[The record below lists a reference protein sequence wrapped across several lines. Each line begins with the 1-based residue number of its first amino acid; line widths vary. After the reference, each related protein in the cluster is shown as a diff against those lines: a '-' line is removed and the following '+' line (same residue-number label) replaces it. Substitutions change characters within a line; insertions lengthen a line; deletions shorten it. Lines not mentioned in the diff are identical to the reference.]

1 METGQ
6 RKKISVPPALILR
19 VKTSRKTPVAENVQI
34 LLFSEQKTENE
45 VKKIIILR
53 DVWPSAFI
61 ILHSGEEEQD
71 MKINIAKT
79 FRRYIKI
86 CIQAVEWEEV
96 KQMAQVWTLWKTW
109 EKKWKGEIAEKT
121 TCESHIVTTD
131 EQGREKKM
139 QHCQV
144 SADPRGK
151 KRMGTE
157 VKERSSTWENH
168 LKTRFLYPVENHT
181 LLFLWQIFLSN
192 AA

>member
-86 CIQAVEWEEV
+86 CIQAVEWEEM

-151 KRMGTE
+151 KEDGN
-157 VKERSSTWENH
+157 RSEGKIFH
-168 LKTRFLYPVENHT
+168 LRKPP
-181 LLFLWQIFLSN
+181 
-192 AA
+192 

>member
-1 METGQ
+1 MYKSFCFQSKRQ
-6 RKKISVPPALILR
+6 RMKLKK
-19 VKTSRKTPVAENVQI
+19 N
-34 LLFSEQKTENE
+34 N
-45 VKKIIILR
+45 ILR
-53 DVWPSAFI
+53 DIWPSAFI

-131 EQGREKKM
+131 KQGREKKM
-139 QHCQV
+139 QHYQV

>member
-1 METGQ
+1 MYKSFCFQSKRQ
-6 RKKISVPPALILR
+6 RMKLKK
-19 VKTSRKTPVAENVQI
+19 N
-34 LLFSEQKTENE
+34 N
-45 VKKIIILR
+45 ILR

-131 EQGREKKM
+131 EQGREKKNAALPGFCWS
-139 QHCQV
+139 Q
-144 SADPRGK
+144 GK
-151 KRMGTE
+151 KEDGNQSE
-157 VKERSSTWENH
+157 GKIFH
-168 LKTRFLYPVENHT
+168 LRKPP
-181 LLFLWQIFLSN
+181 
-192 AA
+192 